1 MDSILAP
8 LGKVTDYTQRNVT
21 VQRNAKLCMDTSS
34 SWLSDRAWHI
44 EYSRVGVSC
53 VDLPLCVFAETDSSL
68 GTECVPSLVSVQHV

>member
-21 VQRNAKLCMDTSS
+21 VQQNAKLCMDTSS

-44 EYSRVGVSC
+44 EYSRVGVS
-53 VDLPLCVFAETDSSL
+53 
-68 GTECVPSLVSVQHV
+68 